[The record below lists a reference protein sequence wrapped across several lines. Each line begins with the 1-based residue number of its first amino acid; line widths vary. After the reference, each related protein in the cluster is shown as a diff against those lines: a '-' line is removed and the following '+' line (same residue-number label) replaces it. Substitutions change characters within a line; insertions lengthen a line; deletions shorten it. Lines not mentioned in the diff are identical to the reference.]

1 MNEATERAQL
11 LKSESDKADD
21 YAQEFIRPAGG
32 PTPEELLREKC
43 RLNSV
48 LLHRIMLASNSSY
61 CRRDEVWSI
70 FGGRSYSRHNTRRP
84 GWNV

>member
-21 YAQEFIRPAGG
+21 YAQEFIRPTGG

-43 RLNSV
+43 KL
-48 LLHRIMLASNSSY
+48 Y
-61 CRRDEVWSI
+61 K
-70 FGGRSYSRHNTRRP
+70 
-84 GWNV
+84 